1 MLTQATRM
9 HITTEGTM
17 QNIQTKI
24 STNVLIDLKRKK
36 FNVHEIHTDENK
48 RNRHTADLQTSI
60 LNAYNKT

>member
-24 STNVLIDLKRKK
+24 STDVLIDLERKK
-36 FNVHEIHTDENK
+36 FNLHTDENK
-48 RNRHTADLQTSI
+48 RKRHTADLQASI